1 MFFDLHHF
9 KLCVC
14 EVKFAPSV
22 RCSLFSVTLQLQN
35 VCTQLLLSFLFFAAK
50 RSFYVYAAILAQLNF
65 IQGLGSALL
74 CADIIEGLWSVL
86 LALLCVSVH
95 VEETKCMS
103 CASDMSVTELIG
115 MF

>member
-9 KLCVC
+9 KLCVY
-14 EVKFAPSV
+14 EAKFAPSA
-22 RCSLFSVTLQLQN
+22 RCSLFSVTLHLQTI
-35 VCTQLLLSFLFFAAK
+35 CPQLLLCFLFFAAK

-86 LALLCVSVH
+86 LAFPCVSVR

-103 CASDMSVTELIG
+103 CASNMSVTELIG
-115 MF
+115 IF